1 MKKVLNSRAQN
12 NGLMLLKRVK
22 SENRCE
28 NIKNSLSQTKDHV

>member
-1 MKKVLNSRAQN
+1 MKTVLNLRAQN

-28 NIKNSLSQTKDHV
+28 KIKNSLSQT